1 VAVPPQ
7 KFAERSRAPSV
18 GSFRAGAR
26 YLGRSYLVLPY
37 TYIFPHT
44 FPHIHFPTCIH
55 FLTYIFPHTFSHIH
69 TLSLHTFSTYKC
81 MYVTLNSIHTYIL
94 EKICMCRIHT
104 CMYAKCSQTFA
115 HIHLYVRHWSKRCKI
130 ANIVSFQML
139 PNDFRYLRKQ
149 CKIAKTVSWSPA
161 LCHTLLSVF
170 FKCTTL

>member
-1 VAVPPQ
+1 MRTGRFLRTFFTYKIHAYIH
-7 KFAERSRAPSV
+7 
-18 GSFRAGAR
+18 SFSPTISPIHVCTHIHFPA
-26 YLGRSYLVLPY
+26 
-37 TYIFPHT
+37 YIAPHT
-44 FPHIHFPTCIH
+44 FP
-55 FLTYIFPHTFSHIH
+55 HIH
-69 TLSLHTFSTYKC
+69 TLSLHTFPTYKC